1 MILFSIL
8 WHLLYEI
15 FFSSYLW
22 GILSLVLWLQVQWW
36 ENCFLC
42 NAKQGWWF
50 SLEDGS
56 STQGEGTMAFP
67 WAWNTTISAWWVIW
81 HGTIRLEEGCITDKD
96 QKERVNQMIEDQKP
110 FKGKPLLVASASGK
124 WTQLFPWLKVVF
136 LCVVFPA
143 RVFPHTIANR
153 PKTSLFVFV
162 KLSHSMQ
169 KLCVVWKK
177 RVNGRVFLIEW
188 KRKWNGYKEL
198 CFYVYKLSIKEEK
211 DQNRKTNYCTCLTN
225 WSVD

>member
-169 KLCVVWKK
+169 KLCVCV
-177 RVNGRVFLIEW
+177 
-188 KRKWNGYKEL
+188 
-198 CFYVYKLSIKEEK
+198 EEK
-211 DQNRKTNYCTCLTN
+211 SKWKSVSYWMKKEMKWIQGALLLYVQAELKRRKRSKQKN
-225 WSVD
+225 

>member
-1 MILFSIL
+1 MDLAL
-8 WHLLYEI
+8 KVK
-15 FFSSYLW
+15 
-22 GILSLVLWLQVQWW
+22 GLWLFRGPEIPQ
-36 ENCFLC
+36 FLLD
-42 NAKQGWWF
+42 GWYDME
-50 SLEDGS
+50 LYDCKK
-56 STQGEGTMAFP
+56 
-67 WAWNTTISAWWVIW
+67 VD
-81 HGTIRLEEGCITDKD
+81 ITDND

-136 LCVVFPA
+136 SCVVFPA

-153 PKTSLFVFV
+153 PKSSLFVFV

-198 CFYVYKLSIKEEK
+198 CFYMYKLNLKEEK

>member
-8 WHLLYEI
+8 WYLLYEI
-15 FFSSYLW
+15 FFSSSLW

-81 HGTIRLEEGCITDKD
+81 HGTIRLCKKVDITDND

-153 PKTSLFVFV
+153 PKSSLFVFV

-169 KLCVVWKK
+169 KLCVCV
-177 RVNGRVFLIEW
+177 
-188 KRKWNGYKEL
+188 
-198 CFYVYKLSIKEEK
+198 EEK
-211 DQNRKTNYCTCLTN
+211 SKWKSVSYWMKKEMKWIQGALLLYVQAELKRRKRSKQKN
-225 WSVD
+225 